1 MARRYDNEPKL
12 NIKKVLITALV
23 FLLIILLV
31 VLLVKGPKLSK
42 GTNAKNISNSYI
54 SIYEDSKWGVINS
67 RGDYIIKPEWD
78 EMVLIP
84 NDTQGVFIVQTDVN
98 IDNKTFNSYAI
109 DEKGNKKFTSYDK
122 VEVLPNIKSDGT
134 TFIADNVL
142 KVQKSGKYG
151 LINLSGKELAEPQFE
166 ELSSLKFV
174 SNSYLTKKEGK
185 FGLIDNAGNTII
197 DNTYNSITAL
207 TNKYE
212 DGYVVEKGG
221 KYGLIKYNKEQVL
234 ETKYNKILPITSGTY
249 YIVNENGAYKLID
262 SKGETK
268 FENEKLQYATYIGAD
283 TIIINQDNNY
293 SLLYIEDQS
302 NLMANYQY
310 IEFMFGNNYIAKK
323 DGKFGIVDKG
333 GNTIVEFNYT
343 NISYFSSE
351 GFIEAEKEDG
361 VNDLIDSNLSI
372 KASGIVSE
380 INSKLGF
387 IKVRVDGEYK
397 YYNFKLE
404 EKTNKD
410 IFTTNNLFLSKKN
423 GKYGFIDKND
433 VVIVD
438 YIYDD
443 ATEQNSYGYCAV
455 KKDGKWGCI
464 DQEGTVV
471 LKPSLELSQNVVIS
485 FIGKWHQ
492 APDINAN
499 YYTNNVE

>member
-283 TIIINQDNNY
+283 TIIINQDNN
-293 SLLYIEDQS
+293 
-302 NLMANYQY
+302 
-310 IEFMFGNNYIAKK
+310 NN
-323 DGKFGIVDKG
+323 
-333 GNTIVEFNYT
+333 
-343 NISYFSSE
+343 
-351 GFIEAEKEDG
+351 
-361 VNDLIDSNLSI
+361 
-372 KASGIVSE
+372 
-380 INSKLGF
+380 
-387 IKVRVDGEYK
+387 
-397 YYNFKLE
+397 
-404 EKTNKD
+404 
-410 IFTTNNLFLSKKN
+410 
-423 GKYGFIDKND
+423 
-433 VVIVD
+433 
-438 YIYDD
+438 
-443 ATEQNSYGYCAV
+443 
-455 KKDGKWGCI
+455 
-464 DQEGTVV
+464 
-471 LKPSLELSQNVVIS
+471 
-485 FIGKWHQ
+485 
-492 APDINAN
+492 
-499 YYTNNVE
+499 